1 MHPCAKDK
9 RFINSS
15 QNADL
20 NVRIMHEVNRKNSE
34 LVHYFVLDTHFLSRT
49 QVSLA
54 KHQNESIFIYTFIFC
69 HFSVQQR
76 WAQHCKSTIFPLKK
90 EQDLCLM
97 QVASSPAHVEVQ
109 E

>member
-9 RFINSS
+9 GFINSS
-15 QNADL
+15 QNAGL

-76 WAQHCKSTIFPLKK
+76 WAQHCKPTML
-90 EQDLCLM
+90 
-97 QVASSPAHVEVQ
+97 H
-109 E
+109 